1 MLLFN
6 REIQTIGDLPAIM
19 PLVQEFVG
27 IAKSVGVPLQ
37 AWLGTNGCVAGSMAF
52 SANYE
57 SLAARADGTAKLM
70 AAKGWWET
78 LRKFRE
84 YAVSSEPDNIY
95 TYVRGG
101 TTGVEIPVGTVI
113 QRNYFQMG
121 TAGGDFLGVINWM
134 NEFAELTKSITGVDS
149 NIIVSTYGALGRIG
163 MFAGYANAAQID
175 EARAKTAANAEWFP
189 KFLEGGKFAMPGSV
203 MQQHIVKIA

>member
-1 MLLFN
+1 MLLFY
-6 REIQTIGDLPAIM
+6 REIQTTGDLPAIM
-19 PLVQEFVG
+19 PLIKEFVG

-37 AWLGTNGCVAGSMAF
+37 AWAGSNGCVAGTLAI

-57 SLAARADGTAKLM
+57 SLAARADATTKLM

-78 LRKFRE
+78 ARKFRE

-121 TAGGDFLGVINWM
+121 TAGGDFLGVITWM

-163 MFAGYANAAQID
+163 MFA
-175 EARAKTAANAEWFP
+175 
-189 KFLEGGKFAMPGSV
+189 V
-203 MQQHIVKIA
+203 

>member
-6 REIQTIGDLPAIM
+6 REIQTTGDLPAIM

-37 AWLGTNGCVAGSMAF
+37 AWLGSNGCVAGSMAF

-57 SLAARADGTAKLM
+57 SLAARADATAKLM

-78 LRKFRE
+78 ARKFRE

-95 TYVRGG
+95 T
-101 TTGVEIPVGTVI
+101 
-113 QRNYFQMG
+113 
-121 TAGGDFLGVINWM
+121 
-134 NEFAELTKSITGVDS
+134 
-149 NIIVSTYGALGRIG
+149 
-163 MFAGYANAAQID
+163 
-175 EARAKTAANAEWFP
+175 
-189 KFLEGGKFAMPGSV
+189 
-203 MQQHIVKIA
+203 